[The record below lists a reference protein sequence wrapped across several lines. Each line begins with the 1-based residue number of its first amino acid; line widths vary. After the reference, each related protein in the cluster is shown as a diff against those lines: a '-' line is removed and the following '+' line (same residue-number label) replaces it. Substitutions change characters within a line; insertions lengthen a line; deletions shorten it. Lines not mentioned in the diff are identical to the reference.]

1 MEITTAAV
9 RFEPD
14 IGCTG
19 LSESSLSITVARRDS
34 IGARFLP
41 HCRSSMLSIEPSEN
55 KVAECEGVSRMGME
69 GGTLAA
75 IVLGTHTGVFV
86 KRRAAIKPAS
96 WENSA
101 SSPIKTCVSS
111 Y

>member
-19 LSESSLSITVARRDS
+19 LSESSLSIAVARRDS
-34 IGARFLP
+34 IGAGFLP

-55 KVAECEGVSRMGME
+55 KVAESKGASRIAME
-69 GGTLAA
+69 IGALAS
-75 IVLGTHTGVFV
+75 IVVGRHASVVV
-86 KRRAAIKPAS
+86 KRRAAIKP
-96 WENSA
+96 
-101 SSPIKTCVSS
+101 VS
-111 Y
+111 

>member
-19 LSESSLSITVARRDS
+19 LSESSLSITVARRASSD
-34 IGARFLP
+34 ARVPP

-55 KVAECEGVSRMGME
+55 KVAEGEGASRMGMD
-69 GGTLAA
+69 GGALVS
-75 IVLGTHTGVFV
+75 IVLETHASIFV
-86 KRRAAIKPAS
+86 NRRAATKRA
-96 WENSA
+96 A
-101 SSPIKTCVSS
+101 
-111 Y
+111 